1 MDLEEALRVVFAE
14 AERRGQN
21 QVAADLGVSNGTVS
35 KWRNSA
41 MRPEGAVKGRVF
53 AFAESVLG
61 TRTPLDAAT
70 KALEATGR
78 NVAKLAE
85 IRGYAA
91 AVLSMLRSVTAEQEK
106 VVDSLAPYV
115 EAEGRFLAA
124 QVPESE
130 LAQIAESV
138 KRSAAQATPG
148 RKKKGSA
155 G

>member
-1 MDLEEALRVVFAE
+1 MDVSSALALVWQQADRSSQAQVAREIGVTPATITAWKSGNAPTGKTRQRLLEW
-14 AERRGQN
+14 AERLESA
-21 QVAADLGVSNGTVS
+21 AAD
-35 KWRNSA
+35 
-41 MRPEGAVKGRVF
+41 
-53 AFAESVLG
+53 
-61 TRTPLDAAT
+61 LDAAT